1 VKQNAKKNRRKI
13 PATSDRIIAVL
24 VAGVLIAAA
33 AAFSLFVIYLRPGAP
48 ETAFESPPPESQP
61 AAAATEEHIHTPAAP
76 PAALPEQPQLSR
88 GTLVFVIDDA
98 GNNLRDLDPFLKLD
112 IPLTIAVL
120 PGLPHSAETARRIRA
135 AGKEVFLHQ
144 PMEAIG
150 GQDPGPGAIMSGMER
165 DEIRAILIRNLDEVG
180 PVTGMNNH
188 TGSRVTMDEEAME
201 TILDLCREKGILFLD
216 SRTTNESAA
225 PRAASR
231 LGMRIGERDIF
242 IDNIPERESMLQ
254 FINQGLQMAERK
266 GSAIMLGHVQTA
278 ALAPLLSELLPD
290 LKRDG
295 FSFSPASK
303 VINDTET

>member
-1 VKQNAKKNRRKI
+1 VD
-13 PATSDRIIAVL
+13 PV
-24 VAGVLIAAA
+24 
-33 AAFSLFVIYLRPGAP
+33 
-48 ETAFESPPPESQP
+48 
-61 AAAATEEHIHTPAAP
+61 HTPAAALPPASLP
-76 PAALPEQPQLSR
+76 PAALPERPPFSR

-98 GNNLRDLDPFLKLD
+98 GNNLRDLEPFLQLD

-120 PGLPHSAETARRIRA
+120 PGLPHSAEAARRIRA

-144 PMEAIG
+144 PMEALG

-165 DEIRAILIRNLDEVG
+165 EEIRAIIKRNLDELG

-201 TILDLCREKGILFLD
+201 TILSLCQEKGILFLD

-225 PRAASR
+225 PRTAKR

-242 IDNIPERESMLQ
+242 IDNIPEKESMIQ
-254 FINQGLQMAERK
+254 FINQGLQVAERN

-278 ALAPLLSELLPD
+278 ALAPLLYELLPI
-290 LKRDG
+290 LKREG
-295 FSFSPASK
+295 FTFSPAST
-303 VINDTET
+303 VINNTET